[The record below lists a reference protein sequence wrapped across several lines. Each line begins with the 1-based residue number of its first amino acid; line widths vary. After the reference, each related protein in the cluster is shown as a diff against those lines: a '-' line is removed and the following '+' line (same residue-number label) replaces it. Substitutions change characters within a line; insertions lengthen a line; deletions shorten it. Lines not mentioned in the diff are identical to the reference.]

1 MSNPRPMMKTTKG
14 MRKWLSVRIV
24 FAVALKLIGFLW
36 IRSQWIGVNI
46 QRIPLHCQRAL
57 SAPGSLA
64 VCASQRSVAS
74 DTISSAMI
82 LCPIEFRW
90 SSGVALCAG
99 LTLALAGSA
108 QVPSANLKQADAD
121 YRAGVAA
128 LAHNDLTTAL
138 ADFEKVVRLAPSAEE
153 GHSALGAVLVRLER
167 TSEGIR
173 ELDKALAIKPG
184 DRNAQ
189 TNLALAYQQSGQ
201 TAKALPL
208 FLKLEAAARL
218 ERRPLAPSILA
229 PYARAL
235 AAEGRIPEATAK
247 MRDAAAG
254 DPHNGELQ
262 DELGSLYAQHQD
274 WSKAEQAFSAALDAS
289 PDLAMAHLHLGLT
302 RKAEQQP
309 GAMEELASA
318 YRLAPKNAL
327 IALQYGQALADSGD
341 DAQAIPILEQAIKV
355 DPAFTTAGY
364 QLGLALQR
372 ANKLDEAIPL
382 LQKTAAAEPQNA
394 EALINLGMALCQV
407 QKAKD
412 AVPILQRAVKL
423 TPENPTAHQDLAAAF
438 IQLNQIEEAVDQL
451 RAALKLSPDAP
462 QLHYNL
468 GLAFKMRDDAAG
480 AIPELEAAEK
490 LNPSASEPPHVLG
503 VLYMQVGRYADA
515 ARELNIS
522 LQLQPENGD
531 GWATLGSVYSKLDQ
545 LPEAVSAL
553 REAIRQL
560 PRQSDP
566 HLTLAA
572 VLVKQGQP
580 AEAAEERR
588 KAAELMRAN
597 MNRQRAEVATN
608 AANSQMKNGNFDDAI
623 VQFREALSFDANYA
637 EAHLGLASA
646 LERQGKS
653 AEAAE
658 ERRKAADHGKTTP
671 K

>member
-1 MSNPRPMMKTTKG
+1 MHGQRLG
-14 MRKWLSVRIV
+14 
-24 FAVALKLIGFLW
+24 GF
-36 IRSQWIGVNI
+36 
-46 QRIPLHCQRAL
+46 
-57 SAPGSLA
+57 A
-64 VCASQRSVAS
+64 VCASQRSGAS
-74 DTISSAMI
+74 DTITFAMT

-90 SSGVALCAG
+90 SSGVALCIGLSLAVAG
-99 LTLALAGSA
+99 FA
-108 QVPSANLKQADAD
+108 QEPSASLKQADAD

-128 LAHNDLTTAL
+128 LGHNDLTTAL

-153 GHSALGAVLVRLER
+153 GHSALGAVLVRLQR

-173 ELDKALAIKPG
+173 ELDKALAMKPSDG
-184 DRNAQ
+184 NAQ
-189 TNLALAYQQSGQ
+189 TNLALAYQQSGHA
-201 TAKALPL
+201 AKALPL
-208 FLKLEAAARL
+208 FAKLEATARA
-218 ERRPLAPSILA
+218 EKHPLAPSILA

-235 AAEGRIPEATAK
+235 ATEGRVPEAIAK
-247 MRDAAAG
+247 MKEAVAG
-254 DPHNGELQ
+254 DPHNTELQ

-274 WSKAEQAFSAALDAS
+274 WTKAEQAFSAALNAS
-289 PDLAMAHLHLGLT
+289 PDFAMAHLHLGLT

-318 YRLAPKNAL
+318 YRLAPENAL
-327 IALQYGQALADSGD
+327 IALQYGQALAAAGD
-341 DAQAIPILEQAIKV
+341 DAQAIPILQNATKL
-355 DPAFTTAGY
+355 DPASTAAAY

-372 ANKLDEAIPL
+372 ANRLDEAIQL

-394 EALINLGMALCQV
+394 EVLTNLGMALCQV
-407 QKAKD
+407 QNAKD
-412 AVPILQRAVKL
+412 AVPILQRAVRL

-438 IQLNQIEEAVDQL
+438 IQMNQIEDAEDEL

-468 GLAFKMRDDAAG
+468 GLALKMQDDAAG
-480 AIPELEAAEK
+480 AIPELEAAAK
-490 LNPSASEPPHVLG
+490 LNPSASEPPYVLG

-522 LQLQPENGD
+522 LKLHPENGD
-531 GWATLGSVYSKLDQ
+531 GWATLGSVDNKLDQ

-560 PRQSDP
+560 PQQPDP

-572 VLVKQGQP
+572 VLVKQNQP
-580 AEAAEERR
+580 AEAAEERK

-608 AANSQMKNGNFDDAI
+608 AANSQMKSGNLDDAI
-623 VQFREALSFDANYA
+623 AQFREALSYDANYA

-646 LERQGKS
+646 LEHQGKS

-658 ERRKAADHGKTTP
+658 ERRKAADQGKADP